1 MAQRRDPP
9 TAEQVA
15 RISGGDVETARRALD
30 AITFDD
36 EDGG

>member
-1 MAQRRDPP
+1 MTKRRDTP

-15 RISGGDVETARRALD
+15 HVSGGDVETERRALD

-36 EDGG
+36 EDGE